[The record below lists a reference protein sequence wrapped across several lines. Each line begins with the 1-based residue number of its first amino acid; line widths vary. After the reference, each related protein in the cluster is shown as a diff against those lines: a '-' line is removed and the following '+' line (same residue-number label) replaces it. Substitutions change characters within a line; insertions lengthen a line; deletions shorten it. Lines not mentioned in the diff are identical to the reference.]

1 MAGES
6 LAFVHAADFHLEQP
20 PRGLTETPEH
30 LRQLLADAPL
40 QAAGRVFETAILEDV
55 DFVLLAGDLLD
66 PRTAGPRAL
75 AFLLDQFELL
85 REQRIPVYWATG
97 RVDARDRW
105 PDELVLPENVVVFPP
120 GELKALSFR
129 RHDQPIATI
138 LGKSSAGDDI
148 VDGGEYR
155 IEPTERFTAA
165 VAYGQAESASLANH
179 KQIDYWAL
187 GGRHQPKTLF
197 ASSQTACYAGTP
209 QGRASGED
217 GTHGCLLCRV
227 ERGRTAQTQ
236 LVATDTLRWRNE
248 SIALPESTHRND
260 LQRHLRSRMQRISSE
275 AAGCCMLVDWSIET
289 DGSLASQLRSGWD
302 RELLDWL
309 RTEFGRAQP
318 ALWTTELR
326 VAGAAEVPEE
336 SYEEDTIL
344 GDFLRAVR
352 EHQQDQRLPLELAE
366 YLPEQGRNRSLAAV
380 LAAGGLSRQQLLEE
394 AAVRG
399 AELLRGEGSDW
410 Q

>member
-20 PRGLTETPEH
+20 PYGLTETPEH

-40 QAAGRVFETAILEDV
+40 QAASRVFETAILEDV

-85 REQRIPVYWATG
+85 REQRIPLYWATG
-97 RVDARDRW
+97 RVDAWDHW
-105 PDELVLPENVVVFPP
+105 PDDLVLPDHVTVFPQ
-120 GELKALSFR
+120 GQLKTVTFR
-129 RHDQPIATI
+129 RQERPIATI
-138 LGKSSAGDDI
+138 LGRSSGGEDV

-155 IEPTERFTAA
+155 IEPSERFTAA
-165 VAYGQAESASLANH
+165 VAYGPAEKATLANQ

-187 GGRHQPKTLF
+187 GGGHQSKTLF
-197 ASSQTACYAGTP
+197 TTPQTACYPGSP
-209 QGRASGED
+209 QGRRPGED
-217 GTHGCLLCRV
+217 GVHGCLLCRV

-236 LVATDTLRWRNE
+236 LVPTDSVRWRNE

-260 LQRHLRSRMQRISSE
+260 LQRHLRTRMQRISSE
-275 AAGCCMLVDWSIET
+275 AAGCCVLVRWSIET
-289 DGSLASQLRSGWD
+289 EGKLAEHLRSGGD
-302 RELLDWL
+302 RELSDWL

-318 ALWTTELR
+318 SVWTTELR
-326 VAGAAEVPEE
+326 VSGAEEIPEE

-352 EHQQDQRLPLELAE
+352 EHQQDERLPLDLAE
-366 YLPEQGRNRSLAAV
+366 YLPEPGRNRALAA
-380 LAAGGLSRQQLLEE
+380 AMSGDPSSRRQLLEE

-399 AELLRGEGSDW
+399 AALLRGEGSDW